1 MAGKNT
7 IPKQKWRKNDIIV
20 EAVLILL
27 FLGICIVTLYPILN
41 VLSVSLSGDGYVL
54 RGEVT
59 FYPKGLTLTAYEAV
73 LKNNQILR
81 AFGNSIFI
89 AGVGCVCS
97 LIATLFA
104 AYPVACCNFPGKR
117 LYTIFVLVPM
127 WFNAGMIPAYM
138 CINKLG
144 LVNSYWALILSVL
157 IVPYN
162 VLILSSFLKGI
173 PKEILESARI
183 DGAGELRIM
192 AQIILPLS
200 KASMATIGLWV
211 VAGHWNA
218 YMQPLMYI
226 TDFSKFTLQQVLQ
239 DIVLNANAVK
249 YELGSATT
257 ATTAGA
263 ALADQLKNAVLI
275 VSMIPMLIVYPF
287 IQKYFV
293 KGVTLGAVKG

>member
-7 IPKQKWRKNDIIV
+7 IPRQKWRKNDIVV
-20 EAVLILL
+20 ETVLILI
-27 FLGICIVTLYPILN
+27 FLGICVVTLYPILN

-59 FYPKGLTLTAYEAV
+59 FYPKGLTFTAYEAV
-73 LKNNQILR
+73 LNNGQILR
-81 AFGNSIFI
+81 SFGNSIFI

-97 LIATLFA
+97 LIATLLA
-104 AYPVACCNFPGKR
+104 AYPVACCNFPGKK
-117 LYTIFVLVPM
+117 LYTIFVLIPM

-138 CINKLG
+138 CVNKLG

-157 IVPYN
+157 VVPYN

-192 AQIILPLS
+192 VQIILPLS

-249 YELGSATT
+249 YELGNATT

-275 VSMIPMLIVYPF
+275 VSMVPMLIVYPF